1 MTRHCCS
8 IWNLRVYTLVLR
20 VSRWVLLSLRGLFG
34 DIWLVKLTAIK
45 KKRNASKFNTRHW
58 HEFGSQIYSIIL
70 DVSDIP
76 LTSTHPLP
84 CPSYEIR
91 YLHVSLHLS
100 GCWNKNLH
108 LALICHSRAP
118 LHHYEWI
125 RITHDRSLP
134 LCLSNSRLPRESKPS
149 LPTPPLPRPPRPP
162 LGPPRPRN
170 GLSPTALM

>member
-1 MTRHCCS
+1 MSSNDSALLFYLKSASVHTCS
-8 IWNLRVYTLVLR
+8 QSQQVVAPLPQG
-20 VSRWVLLSLRGLFG
+20 SLRWHLIGQAHCNKKEMHLNLTQ
-34 DIWLVKLTAIK
+34 DTEYIWEP
-45 KKRNASKFNTRHW
+45 N
-58 HEFGSQIYSIIL
+58 SIML

-91 YLHVSLHLS
+91 YLHVSLLLS

-118 LHHYEWI
+118 LRHYEWI